1 MSEKK
6 PELVAERFTVR
17 TCPVCGKRAYSHN
30 GVHPQCAVRQADAP
44 RQATLADAR
53 RQERQLAQLR

>member
-6 PELVAERFTVR
+6 PELAVERFPVR
-17 TCPVCGKRAYSHN
+17 LCPVCGKRAYSSN

-44 RQATLADAR
+44 RQAALAAAR
-53 RQERQLAQLR
+53 RLERQLPAPN